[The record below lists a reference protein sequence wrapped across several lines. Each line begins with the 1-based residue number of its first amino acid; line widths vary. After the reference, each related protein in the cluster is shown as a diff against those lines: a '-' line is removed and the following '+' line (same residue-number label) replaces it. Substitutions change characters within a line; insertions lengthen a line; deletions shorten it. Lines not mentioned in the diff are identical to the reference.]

1 MAAGRDLHLLIKP
14 DGSKFWV
21 FRNRFEGNENSLSM
35 GHCPNVSL
43 AEAQERVREAHN
55 SIVQAI
61 NPSEKRNDLKAEKIA
76 NKTNTFELWVKKWW
90 QHMAKKAKSPATLLL
105 ILSQAILFKAK
116 KKKTTRVSK
125 LNRKV

>member
-1 MAAGRDLHLLIKP
+1 
-14 DGSKFWV
+14 
-21 FRNRFEGNENSLSM
+21 M

-61 NPSEKRNDLKAEKIA
+61 NPSEKRKDLKAEKIA

-116 KKKTTRVSK
+116 KRK
-125 LNRKV
+125 LRAYRN